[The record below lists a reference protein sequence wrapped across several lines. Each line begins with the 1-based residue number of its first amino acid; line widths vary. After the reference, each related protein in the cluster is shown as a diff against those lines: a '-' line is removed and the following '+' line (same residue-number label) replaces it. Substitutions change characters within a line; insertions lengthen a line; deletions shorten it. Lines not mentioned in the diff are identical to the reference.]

1 MLYWGLLLQGEV
13 YLEVVVGEP
22 ALGVFLG
29 LPRNLAVV
37 SSVTV
42 DLAGAFFHRPQLP
55 HLRLVQPALL
65 ALQQPVLFLEEVQGL
80 LCLSPLEVQEEFL
93 GVVEEQVEEA
103 LCLQV
108 VNLEGRQYLE
118 EELQELQVEAPAQ
131 CLEGLQPLEEA
142 ACLEEDPQPVH
153 LVSQVCLDKLQ
164 HHLPAYLE
172 LLPAPQ

>member
-1 MLYWGLLLQGEV
+1 MLYWGLLLQEEV
-13 YLEVVVGEP
+13 FLVVVVGEP
-22 ALGVFLG
+22 ALGGFLG
-29 LPRNLAVV
+29 LPRNLVV
-37 SSVTV
+37 VFSATM
-42 DLAGAFFHRPQLP
+42 DLAGAFFPRPQLP
-55 HLRLVQPALL
+55 HLRLGQPALL

-93 GVVEEQVEEA
+93 VVVEDQVEEA

-153 LVSQVCLDKLQ
+153 LVSQVCSDKPQ

>member
-1 MLYWGLLLQGEV
+1 M
-13 YLEVVVGEP
+13 
-22 ALGVFLG
+22 
-29 LPRNLAVV
+29 
-37 SSVTV
+37 
-42 DLAGAFFHRPQLP
+42 
-55 HLRLVQPALL
+55 
-65 ALQQPVLFLEEVQGL
+65 
-80 LCLSPLEVQEEFL
+80 
-93 GVVEEQVEEA
+93 EA

-108 VNLEGRQYLE
+108 DQLEDHQSLE
-118 EELQELQVEAPAQ
+118 EEQQQLQVEAPAQ